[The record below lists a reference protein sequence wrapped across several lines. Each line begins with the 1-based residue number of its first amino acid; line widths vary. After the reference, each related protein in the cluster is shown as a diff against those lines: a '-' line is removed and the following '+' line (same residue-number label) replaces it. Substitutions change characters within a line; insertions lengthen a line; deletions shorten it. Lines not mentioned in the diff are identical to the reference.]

1 MAPSGVVVTTATYQ
15 PDVAAVIVSLRAQ
28 AEKIRAARLKKLG
41 PLSDDER
48 RTLES
53 VTARIL
59 ERFLELP
66 ATRLTQAASAS
77 EGATYVD
84 AVRRLFGLG
93 QDA

>member
-1 MAPSGVVVTTATYQ
+1 MTTATYQ

-28 AEKIRAARLKKLG
+28 AEKIRAARLAKLG
-41 PLSDDER
+41 SLSDNER

-59 ERFLELP
+59 DRFLDLP
-66 ATRLTQAASAS
+66 ATRLTEAASAK
-77 EGATYVD
+77 EGATYAD

-93 QDA
+93 EDA

>member
-1 MAPSGVVVTTATYQ
+1 VAPGGVVVTTATYE

-28 AEKIRAARLKKLG
+28 AEKIRAARLAKLG
-41 PLSDDER
+41 PLADDER

-59 ERFLELP
+59 DRFLALP
-66 ATRLTQAASAS
+66 AVRLTQVASTA
-77 EGATYVD
+77 EGATYAD

-93 QDA
+93 EDA